1 MYKRIKKKLILLALV
16 IMIAAFPR
24 VETDAKKSTQ
34 DKLNDA
40 KNDKDNLKDSLED
53 TKDKIDDLNTEI
65 GGLLSKLSEL
75 DSELIA
81 VSERLEY
88 LETEIATKEA
98 QILVT
103 EAELNEAQNQR
114 DVQYQEMKD
123 RIQFIYERGE
133 TAYLEVLFGATSFS
147 EFVTRA
153 NYISKLEAY
162 DRSMLE
168 IYRETCGM
176 IEEVKATLET
186 EAAELDALQAEAESE
201 KAKIEDIIAETSNYI
216 TIYEDQVE
224 EAERLAKQYEKEIK
238 EKESDIKYLEKK
250 LKEEEYLAKLAEAA
264 ITRDLSCV
272 KFDEGDRYLLANL
285 IYCEAGGEIYAGKL
299 AVGAVV
305 INRLLNGA
313 FPNTI
318 TGVIYQKNQFSPAGS
333 GRLALALAQNRATK
347 SCYTAADEAMSG
359 VTNVGG
365 CLFFR
370 TPHPS
375 KTPKYI
381 IGGHIF
387 Y

>member
-1 MYKRIKKKLILLALV
+1 MYRRIKKLLVVLALLV
-16 IMIAAFPR
+16 AVNAYPG
-24 VETDAKKSTQ
+24 VANGAKKSTQ

-40 KNDKDNLKDSLED
+40 KNDKENLEENLDD
-53 TKDKIDDLNTEI
+53 TKDKIDNLNTEI
-65 GGLLSKLSEL
+65 SGLLTKLSEL

-88 LETEIATKEA
+88 LETEIAMKESQIQVTTEELEDA
-98 QILVT
+98 Q
-103 EAELNEAQNQR
+103 AQR
-114 DVQYQEMKD
+114 DVKYQEMKE

-147 EFVTRA
+147 DFVTRA
-153 NYISKLEAY
+153 GYISKLESY

-168 IYRETCGM
+168 IYRETCDM
-176 IEEVKATLET
+176 IEEVKQTLET
-186 EAAELDALQAEAESE
+186 EATELNALQEEAEKE
-201 KAKIEDIIAETSNYI
+201 RAKIEDIIAETSNYI

-224 EAERLAKQYEKEIK
+224 EAERLAKQYEKELK
-238 EKESDIKYLEKK
+238 EKEKDIKNLEKK

-272 KFDEGDRYLLANL
+272 KFEEGDRYLLANL
-285 IYCEAGGEIYAGKL
+285 IYCEAGGEIYAGKV

-318 TGVIYQKNQFSPAGS
+318 VGVIYQKNQFSPAGS

-347 SCYTAADEAMSG
+347 SCYQAADEAMSG